1 MRRSQTKR
9 SDPADPY
16 CLVLATPRQ
25 KSDDASLAAEQA
37 VEKALSRPPSQPA
50 NNVSK
55 TDGTAAPARPVVSKA
70 PQAIQLFVSRA
81 PNVIVQSQPDGQTR
95 LVPQQTMRLLLSQG
109 SHAPIEQPRPM
120 RVMVQQQTVP
130 PPSSPPPML
139 VGQPQVAWSP
149 SGLVISDVRSQA
161 PGQPG
166 NVYPGPLPIVRRR
179 GPHWP
184 TEEKIQLL
192 ELLKS
197 RRALINPRLGESLSK
212 KDKLEGWKE
221 VTDIL
226 NRHHPT
232 TGGRCLAEVKKQWQ
246 NLFLKAKR
254 ERRELL
260 NNGSKSDADL
270 TSAQFTALSV
280 KVFETVGDEFQ
291 LRDDDTPMDVDAGDS
306 ILGPSSCLESDA
318 PYLSESHH
326 PEVILLPRT
335 PDPSEMSS
343 QLTDD
348 SEFKYG
354 GSMSNGD
361 SSQPFDDHVFDG
373 ENHVGSS
380 KHSTTNGNLP
390 APLMRIKKEPED
402 PPPEPKLDYWAEP
415 GGSEEERSTASWDAR
430 PHARTDYMDGQVN
443 GTTFMGSITKM
454 CDAVQKAASEVVSL
468 KRREHKMKMSVLRA
482 KMEYYETKRR
492 KLQQQSEGGG
502 GVA

>member
-1 MRRSQTKR
+1 MST
-9 SDPADPY
+9 
-16 CLVLATPRQ
+16 
-25 KSDDASLAAEQA
+25 
-37 VEKALSRPPSQPA
+37 
-50 NNVSK
+50 
-55 TDGTAAPARPVVSKA
+55 
-70 PQAIQLFVSRA
+70 RA
-81 PNVIVQSQPDGQTR
+81 
-95 LVPQQTMRLLLSQG
+95 
-109 SHAPIEQPRPM
+109 
-120 RVMVQQQTVP
+120 
-130 PPSSPPPML
+130 
-139 VGQPQVAWSP
+139 
-149 SGLVISDVRSQA
+149 
-161 PGQPG
+161 
-166 NVYPGPLPIVRRR
+166 PLPIVRRR

-291 LRDDDTPMDVDAGDS
+291 LRDDDTSMDVDAGDS

-354 GSMSNGD
+354 GTMSNGD

-415 GGSEEERSTASWDAR
+415 GGSEEERSTASWGR
-430 PHARTDYMDGQVN
+430 PPPRADRLHGRPSQWDHVHGFDHKDVRRRAEGGERGGVPQAPRAQDENVGAEGEDG
-443 GTTFMGSITKM
+443 
-454 CDAVQKAASEVVSL
+454 
-468 KRREHKMKMSVLRA
+468 VLRDKKEEA
-482 KMEYYETKRR
+482 PTTVRGRR
-492 KLQQQSEGGG
+492 RC
-502 GVA
+502 GVTAFSRSLVKSML